1 MDDFLYNVRT
11 GNMRN
16 DKSNRRYDNNRYK
29 SQNRQPAKDRRK
41 GGYVNYRSLATDQ
54 FSAIKEVL
62 GTLVQNQGRQTVALE
77 KIAESLATLVSTGM
91 TTMGSLPKPEVSPP
105 SPTVEVDAT
114 EHAAEHATNTT
125 TENEPTSPPQTR
137 AEMVGLIHQLREEK
151 LSYEK
156 IADIFE
162 SKQIATLSGRGK
174 WRGQTIYRLF
184 NEK

>member
-16 DKSNRRYDNNRYK
+16 MDKSRRYDNNRYK
-29 SQNRQPAKDRRK
+29 SQNRQQGKDRRK
-41 GGYVNYRSLATDQ
+41 GYVNYRSLSTDQ

-62 GTLVQNQGRQTVALE
+62 GSMVEHQTRQTRAMENIARQLE
-77 KIAESLATLVSTGM
+77 KLVSI
-91 TTMGSLPKPEVSPP
+91 SSQAAPPHQPPAEVAKAP
-105 SPTVEVDAT
+105 SIEKAPAPDLTDQPAPT
-114 EHAAEHATNTT
+114 
-125 TENEPTSPPQTR
+125 PQTR
-137 AEMVGLIHQLREEK
+137 EEMVALIHQLREQK

-162 SKQIATLSGRGK
+162 DKQISTLSGRGK

-184 NEK
+184 KEG

>member
-16 DKSNRRYDNNRYK
+16 MDKSNRRYDNNRYK
-29 SQNRQPAKDRRK
+29 SQNRQQGKDRRK
-41 GGYVNYRSLATDQ
+41 GGYVNYRSLSTDQ
-54 FSAIKEVL
+54 FAAIKEAL
-62 GTLVQNQGRQTVALE
+62 GTLAENQGRQTAALE

-91 TTMGSLPKPEVSPP
+91 TTTGSLPKPEISPP
-105 SPTVEVDAT
+105 SPPVDVDAT
-114 EHAAEHATNTT
+114 EHATKST

-137 AEMVGLIHQLREEK
+137 AEMVGLIHQLREEG